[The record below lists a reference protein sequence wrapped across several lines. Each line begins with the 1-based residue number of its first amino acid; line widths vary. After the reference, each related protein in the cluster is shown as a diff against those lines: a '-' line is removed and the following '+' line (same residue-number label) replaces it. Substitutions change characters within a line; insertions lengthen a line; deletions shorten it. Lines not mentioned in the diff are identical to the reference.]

1 MDSSSIDCS
10 DRRVNN
16 SIPKCIAYIA
26 QVLAIFTVIVACI
39 VNLSIGT
46 DKSELWSSLLSGA
59 LGYLLP
65 APKLKNN
72 EFLPNSAVK
81 QLREILSGQHS
92 DTIHYETTDGSGTDR
107 QLGGGAI

>member
-1 MDSSSIDCS
+1 MDSSSLGYTAN
-10 DRRVNN
+10 RGY
-16 SIPKCIAYIA
+16 SIPKCTAYGS

-39 VNLSIGT
+39 VNFSIGA

-72 EFLPNSAVK
+72 ELLPNASVK
-81 QLREILSGQHS
+81 QFREVLSEQH
-92 DTIHYETTDGSGTDR
+92 DDPLHYETTDGAETNR
-107 QLGGGAI
+107 KVGGGAR

>member
-1 MDSSSIDCS
+1 MDSSSLGCS
-10 DRRVNN
+10 DRRVSN

-39 VNLSIGT
+39 VNLSTGS

-72 EFLPNSAVK
+72 ELLPNSPLK

-92 DTIHYETTDGSGTDR
+92 DSLQYETTDGAGTDR
-107 QLGGGAI
+107 KLGGGAS